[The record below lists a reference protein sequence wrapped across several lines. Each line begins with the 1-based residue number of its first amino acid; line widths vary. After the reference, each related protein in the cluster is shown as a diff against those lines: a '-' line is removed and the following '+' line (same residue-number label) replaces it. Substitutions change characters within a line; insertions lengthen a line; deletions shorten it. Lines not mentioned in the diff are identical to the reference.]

1 MGEADHLL
9 TPPIFNG
16 GNMAKLKLR
25 DILAL
30 TRAGYKAAE
39 IRQMTEDDDIPE
51 QDPEPVPEQ
60 SPAEPEPDADVP
72 EDPGTEEQDNPDPG
86 PDYKALFEEAQ
97 KKLRAAQEVNRRQP
111 GPEEPKVSNEEYIKN
126 LVENFY

>member
-1 MGEADHLL
+1 M
-9 TPPIFNG
+9 T
-16 GNMAKLKLR
+16 KLKLR

-39 IRQMTEDDDIPE
+39 IRQMAEDDDIPE
-51 QDPEPVPEQ
+51 PDPEPVPEQ
-60 SPAEPEPDADVP
+60 SPAEPEPDVDVP
-72 EDPGTEEQDNPDPG
+72 EDPGTDEQDNPNPG

-97 KKLRAAQEVNRRQP
+97 KKLKAAQEVNRRQP